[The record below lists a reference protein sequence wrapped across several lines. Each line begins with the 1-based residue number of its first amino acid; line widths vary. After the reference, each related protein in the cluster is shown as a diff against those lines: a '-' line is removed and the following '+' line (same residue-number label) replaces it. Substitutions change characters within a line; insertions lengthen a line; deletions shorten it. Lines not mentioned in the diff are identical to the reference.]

1 MIEHSS
7 ENYFKELIE
16 KSAYM
21 MLVIDAQGQLLH
33 ANKAFETIMQVDLTH
48 TDHNMIWDY
57 VDPYSKTLCAHQ
69 FMSAT
74 AGEQFDI
81 ELLFRKKNKDVFYG
95 EGAFHCIFDPLRNTN
110 VLIGV
115 VKDKSAF
122 ADFDLAY
129 QALERQ
135 LEENKNVYQ
144 LMHDVT
150 LNFLSAEFSEVDSC
164 IDKALKTFGEL
175 VYADR
180 AFVML
185 YDIEAGL
192 YSNSHEWT
200 VEGIASKKDALQRKP
215 IDWTSSWILKHM
227 KGETIYVAD
236 IHALAKTDIIRKTLS
251 AFGVKSMI
259 SVPFFYDG
267 YLYGAVG
274 FDSVKV
280 NRTNADLEEAILK
293 DLGELIVRMLR
304 KANLLK
310 L

>member
-33 ANKAFETIMQVDLTH
+33 ANKAFETIMQVDLTKAEH
-48 TDHNMIWDY
+48 KTIWDY

-69 FMSAT
+69 FMTAT
-74 AGEQFDI
+74 VGEQFDI

-95 EGAFHCIFDPLRNTN
+95 EGAFHCIYDPLRNTN
-110 VLIGV
+110 VLMGV

-135 LEENKNVYQ
+135 LEENQKVHQ
-144 LMHDVT
+144 LMHST
-150 LNFLSAEFSEVDSC
+150 ALACLSAEHSEYDAC
-164 IDKALKTFGEL
+164 IEKALKTFGEL

-200 VEGIASKKDALQRKP
+200 VEGVSSKKASLQKMP

-227 KGETIYVAD
+227 KGESIYVAD
-236 IHALAKTDIIRKTLS
+236 IHALAKTDIIRKTLTS
-251 AFGVKSMI
+251 FGVKSMI

-267 YLYGAVG
+267 YLHGAVG

-280 NRTNADLEEAILK
+280 NRTNADLEETILK

-304 KANLLK
+304 KAKLLR

>member
-33 ANKAFETIMQVDLTH
+33 ANKAFETIMQVDLTKAEH
-48 TDHNMIWDY
+48 KTIWDY

-69 FMSAT
+69 FMTAT
-74 AGEQFDI
+74 VGEQFDI

-95 EGAFHCIFDPLRNTN
+95 EGAFHCIYDPLRNTN
-110 VLIGV
+110 VLMGV

-135 LEENKNVYQ
+135 LEENQKVHQ
-144 LMHDVT
+144 LMHST
-150 LNFLSAEFSEVDSC
+150 ALACLSAEHSEYDAC
-164 IDKALKTFGEL
+164 IEKALKTFGEL

-200 VEGIASKKDALQRKP
+200 EEGVSSKKASLQKMP

-236 IHALAKTDIIRKTLS
+236 IHALAKTDIIRKTLTS
-251 AFGVKSMI
+251 FGVKSMI

-267 YLYGAVG
+267 YLHGAVG

-280 NRTNADLEEAILK
+280 NRTNADLEETILK

-304 KANLLK
+304 KAKLLR